1 MTKNQKKHIARI
13 WIGSILFHSTIDLEV
28 EDSIKDMDDLN
39 QIRKDKCKMF
49 LKNDPAIG
57 MTDEIV
63 KYVKNKYK

>member
-1 MTKNQKKHIARI
+1 MTKNQKKQIARI

-28 EDSIKDMDDLN
+28 EENQDDMDDLN
-39 QIRKDKCKMF
+39 KIRKDKSKMF

-63 KYVKNKYK
+63 KYVLNKYK